1 MISRAE
7 RKQQTRE
14 EVLQAAHRVVRRQGF
29 AKTTARD
36 VATEAEV
43 AVGTVFLHFP
53 TMGNLAETLLDQTV
67 ASALANAAASRP
79 EGLIER
85 LVAVSSSL
93 YEAYDLE
100 PELSRQVIAGSLF
113 ESAPGSPS
121 DLRMQEFGSWVGQEV
136 SEAIQAGEIDEID
149 PGEAFLSYFALYFGA
164 LVAGLRG
171 QLDRDAQLALLR
183 SSLRRLLTTQKD

>member
-7 RKQQTRE
+7 RKLQTRE

-67 ASALANAAASRP
+67 AGALASAAASRP
-79 EGLIER
+79 DGLIER

-121 DLRMQEFGSWVGQEV
+121 DLRMQEFGRWVGQEV
-136 SEAIQAGEIDEID
+136 SEAIQTGEIDEID